1 MIADDGH
8 PVTGGFAEK
17 MRKIVEIQK
26 KLLPDLLQVMEKR
39 YEILHRIY
47 LEGTIG
53 RRTLA
58 TSVDLTER
66 VLRSE
71 IEVLRAQGLLNTAAA
86 GMTLSE
92 SGRQLV
98 EEMEPIVKELFGLSD
113 LEEAVRTAFGLK
125 RVIIVPGDSDT
136 SDHIKRE
143 LGRAGSLVLRDS
155 LSSGDVV
162 AVMGGSTMARMAS
175 QFATPSQ
182 LKDNWFVPARGGLGE
197 SVDYQANTIA
207 SELAKRT
214 GSRYRMLHVPDH
226 LSEEAYQTIMQEPN
240 VREVVD
246 MIRSARIVVHGI
258 GDAATMARRRK
269 LKDETKEELVKDGAL
284 AEAFGYYFDRSG
296 KVVHRMATA
305 GLRLEDIEAAGIV
318 IGVAGG
324 SSKGEAIASVMRF
337 GHDDVLVTDEAAA
350 TEALKHI

>member
-1 MIADDGH
+1 
-8 PVTGGFAEK
+8 
-17 MRKIVEIQK
+17 
-26 KLLPDLLQVMEKR
+26 MEKR
-39 YEILHRIY
+39 YEILHRID

-58 TSVDLTER
+58 TSVDMTER

-71 IEVLRAQGLLNTAAA
+71 LEVLRTQGLLETGAA
-86 GMTLSE
+86 GMTLSD

-113 LEEAVRTAFGLK
+113 LEEAVREAFGLK

-136 SDHIKRE
+136 SDPIKRE
-143 LGRAGSLVLRDS
+143 LGRAGSRVLSDS

-175 QFATPSQ
+175 QITTLSQ
-182 LKDNWFVPARGGLGE
+182 FKDNWFVPARGGLGE

-214 GSRYRMLHVPDH
+214 GARYRMLHVPDH
-226 LSEEAYQTIMQEPN
+226 LSEEAYQTIMQEPS

-258 GDAATMARRRK
+258 GDALTMARRRK
-269 LKDETKEELVKDGAL
+269 LQDDTKDELVKDGAL

-318 IGVAGG
+318 IGIAGG
-324 SSKGEAIASVMRF
+324 RSKGEAIASVMRF
-337 GHDDVLVTDEAAA
+337 GHDDVLVTDEAGAI
-350 TEALKHI
+350 EALRHV

>member
-1 MIADDGH
+1 
-8 PVTGGFAEK
+8 

-39 YEILHRIY
+39 YEILHRIA
-47 LEGTIG
+47 LAGTIG

-58 TSVDLTER
+58 TSVVLTER

-71 IEVLRAQGLLNTAAA
+71 LEILRAQGLLDIGAA

-98 EEMEPIVKELFGLSD
+98 EEMEPIIKELFGLSE
-113 LEEAVRTAFGLK
+113 LEEALREAFGLK
-125 RVIIVPGDSDT
+125 RVVIVPGDSDT
-136 SDHIKRE
+136 SDTSKRE
-143 LGRAGSLVLRDS
+143 LGLAGSRVLRDS

-162 AVMGGSTMARMAS
+162 AVMGGSTMARMAA
-175 QFATPSQ
+175 QFATPQQ
-182 LKDNWFVPARGGLGE
+182 LRDNWFVPARGGLGE

-214 GSRYRMLHVPDH
+214 GARYRMLHVPDH
-226 LSEEAYQTIMQEPN
+226 LSEEAYQTLMQEPN

-258 GDAATMARRRK
+258 GDALTMAGRRK
-269 LKDETKEELVKDGAL
+269 LKDDTKDELVKDGAL

-318 IGVAGG
+318 IGIAGG

-350 TEALKHI
+350 VEALRHV

>member
-1 MIADDGH
+1 
-8 PVTGGFAEK
+8 
-17 MRKIVEIQK
+17 MRKIVDIQK
-26 KLLPDLLQVMEKR
+26 KLIPDILQTMEKR
-39 YEILHRIY
+39 YDILRHIFVT
-47 LEGTIG
+47 GTIG

-58 TSVDLTER
+58 NSVDLTER
-66 VLRSE
+66 VLRTE
-71 IEVLRAQGLLNTAAA
+71 LEVLRAQGLLEIGTS
-86 GMTLSE
+86 GMTLSD

-98 EEMEPIVKELFGLSD
+98 EEMEPIVKEVFGLSD
-113 LEEAVRTAFGLK
+113 LEEAVRQAFGLK
-125 RVIIVPGDSDT
+125 RVVIVPGDSDA

-143 LGRAGSLVLRDS
+143 LGRAGSRVLRES

-175 QFATPSQ
+175 QFAVPAQ
-182 LKDNWFVPARGGLGE
+182 LRDNWFVPARGGLGE

-207 SELAKRT
+207 AELAKRA
-214 GSRYRMLHVPDH
+214 GARYRMLHVPDH
-226 LSEEAYQTIMQEPN
+226 LSEEAYVTLMQEPN

-258 GDAATMARRRK
+258 GDAMTMAGRRK
-269 LKDETKEELVKDGAL
+269 LSDVTKSELLKDGAL

-318 IGVAGG
+318 IGIAGG
-324 SSKGEAIASVMRF
+324 RSKGEAIASVMRF
-337 GHDDVLVTDEAAA
+337 GHDDVLVTDEAGAE
-350 TEALKHI
+350 EALKHI

>member
-1 MIADDGH
+1 
-8 PVTGGFAEK
+8 
-17 MRKIVEIQK
+17 MRQILNIQK

-39 YEILHRIY
+39 YDILHRIHMA
-47 LEGTIG
+47 GTIG

-58 TSVDLTER
+58 TSVDMTER

-71 IEVLRAQGLLNTAAA
+71 LEVLRAQGLLNTAAS
-86 GMTLSE
+86 GMTLSA
-92 SGRQLV
+92 SGEQLV

-113 LEEAVRTAFGLK
+113 LEETVRQAFGLK
-125 RVIIVPGDSDT
+125 RVVIVPGDSDT
-136 SDHIKRE
+136 SDHTKME
-143 LGRAGSLVLRDS
+143 LGRAGSRVLRDI

-175 QFATPSQ
+175 QFTTPFQ
-182 LKDNWFVPARGGLGE
+182 MRDNWFVPARGGLGE

-214 GSRYRMLHVPDH
+214 GARYRMLHVPDH

-258 GDAATMARRRK
+258 GDAVTMARRRK
-269 LKDETKEELVKDGAL
+269 LKEETIDELVKDGAL
-284 AEAFGYYFDRSG
+284 AEAFGYYFDRYG

-305 GLRLEDIEAAGIV
+305 GLRLEDTEAAEMV
-318 IGVAGG
+318 IGIAGG

-350 TEALKHI
+350 TEALRHI

>member
-1 MIADDGH
+1 
-8 PVTGGFAEK
+8 

-39 YEILHRIY
+39 HKILQQIY
-47 LEGTIG
+47 LSGTIG

-58 TSVDLTER
+58 ANVDLTER

-71 IEVLRAQGLLNTAAA
+71 LEILRAQGLLETGAA

-98 EEMEPIVKELFGLSD
+98 EEMQPILRELFGLSE
-113 LEEAVRTAFGLK
+113 LEETVRQAFGLK
-125 RVIIVPGDSDT
+125 QVVIVPGDSDS

-143 LGRAGSLVLRDS
+143 IGLAGSRVLRDS
-155 LSSGDVV
+155 LTAGDVV
-162 AVMGGSTMARMAS
+162 AVMGGTTMARMAS
-175 QFATPSQ
+175 QFSTTLQ
-182 LKDNWFVPARGGLGE
+182 LRDNWFVPARGGLGE

-214 GSRYRMLHVPDH
+214 GARYRMLHVPDH
-226 LSEEAYQTIMQEPN
+226 LSEEAYQTLMQEPN

-258 GDAATMARRRK
+258 GDALTMARRRK
-269 LKDETKEELVKDGAL
+269 LKDDTKDELVKDGAL

-318 IGVAGG
+318 IGIAGG

-350 TEALKHI
+350 IEALRHV

>member
-1 MIADDGH
+1 
-8 PVTGGFAEK
+8 
-17 MRKIVEIQK
+17 MRKILDIQK

-39 YEILHRIY
+39 YDILHRIY
-47 LEGTIG
+47 LSGTIG

-58 TSVDLTER
+58 TGLEMTER

-71 IEVLRAQGLLNTAAA
+71 LDLLRAYGLLETAPA
-86 GMTLSE
+86 GMTLSA

-113 LEEAVRTAFGLK
+113 LEEAVRAAFGLK
-125 RVIIVPGDSDT
+125 RVIVVPGDSDT
-136 SDHIKRE
+136 ATHVKSE
-143 LGRAGSLVLRDS
+143 LGRAGSRALRDS

-162 AVMGGSTMARMAS
+162 AVMGGSTMAHMAG
-175 QFATPSQ
+175 QFSPSSH

-207 SELAKRT
+207 SELAKRA
-214 GSRYRMLHVPDH
+214 GARYRMLHVPDH

-240 VREVVD
+240 VSEVVD

-258 GDAATMARRRK
+258 GDAVTMARRRK
-269 LKDETKEELVKDGAL
+269 LKEETKEELVKDGAL
-284 AEAFGYYFDRSG
+284 AEAFGYYFDRRG

-305 GLRLEDIEAAGIV
+305 GLRLEDIEAAELV
-318 IGVAGG
+318 IGIAGG
-324 SSKGEAIASVMRF
+324 KSKGEAIASVLRF

-350 TEALKHI
+350 TEALRHA

>member
-1 MIADDGH
+1 
-8 PVTGGFAEK
+8 
-17 MRKIVEIQK
+17 MRKIVDIQK
-26 KLLPDLLQVMEKR
+26 KLLPDLMQVMEKR
-39 YEILHRIY
+39 YDILHRIY
-47 LEGTIG
+47 LAGTIG
-53 RRTLA
+53 RRMLA
-58 TSVDLTER
+58 ANVDMTER

-71 IEVLRAQGLLNTAAA
+71 LEVLRAQGLLDTAQT
-86 GMTLSE
+86 GMTLSS
-92 SGRQLV
+92 SGKQLV

-113 LEEAVRTAFGLK
+113 LEEAVRDAFGLK
-125 RVIIVPGDSDT
+125 RVIIVPGDSDI
-136 SDHIKRE
+136 SEHIKME
-143 LGRAGSLVLRDS
+143 LGRAGSRVLRES

-175 QFATPSQ
+175 QFSTPTQ

-207 SELAKRT
+207 SELAKRA
-214 GSRYRMLHVPDH
+214 GARYRMLHVPDH
-226 LSEEAYQTIMQEPN
+226 LSEEAYQTIMQDPN

-258 GDAATMARRRK
+258 GDAVTMARRRK
-269 LKDETKEELVKDGAL
+269 LQDETKEELIKDGAL
-284 AEAFGYYFDRSG
+284 AEAFGYYFDRNG

-305 GLRLEDIEAAGIV
+305 GLRLDDIEAAGVV
-318 IGVAGG
+318 IGIAGG

-350 TEALKHI
+350 KEALRHV